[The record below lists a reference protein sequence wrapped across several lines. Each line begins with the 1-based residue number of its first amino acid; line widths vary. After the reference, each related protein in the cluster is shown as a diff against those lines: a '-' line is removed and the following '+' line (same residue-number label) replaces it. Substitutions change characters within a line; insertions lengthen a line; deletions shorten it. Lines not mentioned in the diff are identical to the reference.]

1 MGFYSSSSLVQDAQ
15 RHGVEVR
22 PVDVCISN
30 WEASLEPPTQGTQP
44 AVRLGLNN
52 VKSLEQDAA
61 WRIEEAPAIDA
72 FSSTSDMAARANLDA
87 GDMNALASSNALE
100 SLSGN
105 RRQAMW
111 QARSSVPDKGL
122 LRPAEIVE
130 DLVELESPTEA
141 ENVAADYRYVGL
153 TLGRHPLSFLRER
166 LSKMRFIPS
175 DVLAGFSDGQLARG
189 CGIVTVRQRPSTAKG
204 VVFITLE
211 DEAGTVNVICWPT
224 LVEQF
229 RKEVM
234 GAQLL
239 GVYGVWQCE
248 SNVRHLVA
256 KRLVDLS
263 YLLGEL
269 DTRSRDFH

>member
-1 MGFYSSSSLVQDAQ
+1 MGAL
-15 RHGVEVR
+15 
-22 PVDVCISN
+22 
-30 WEASLEPPTQGTQP
+30 AS
-44 AVRLGLNN
+44 A
-52 VKSLEQDAA
+52 
-61 WRIEEAPAIDA
+61 
-72 FSSTSDMAARANLDA
+72 
-87 GDMNALASSNALE
+87 NALA

-111 QARSSVPDKGL
+111 QASASVPDKGL
-122 LRPAEIVE
+122 LRPAAISEEAI
-130 DLVELESPTEA
+130 ELDAPTEA

-166 LSKMRFIPS
+166 LSKLRFIPS
-175 DVLAGFSDGQLARG
+175 DVLAGFSNGQLARG
-189 CGIVTVRQRPSTAKG
+189 CGIVTVRQRPSTAAG

-211 DEAGTVNVICWPT
+211 DEAGTVNVICWPS

-229 RKEVM
+229 RSEVM

-239 GVYGVWQCE
+239 GVYGVWQAE

-263 YLLGEL
+263 HLLGEL

>member
-1 MGFYSSSSLVQDAQ
+1 M
-15 RHGVEVR
+15 
-22 PVDVCISN
+22 
-30 WEASLEPPTQGTQP
+30 
-44 AVRLGLNN
+44 
-52 VKSLEQDAA
+52 
-61 WRIEEAPAIDA
+61 
-72 FSSTSDMAARANLDA
+72 
-87 GDMNALASSNALE
+87 
-100 SLSGN
+100 
-105 RRQAMW
+105 
-111 QARSSVPDKGL
+111 PDKGL

-130 DLVELESPTEA
+130 DLVELESPAEA

-166 LSKMRFIPS
+166 LSKMRFIPT
-175 DVLAGFSDGQLARG
+175 DVLARFSDGQLARG

-229 RKEVM
+229 RREVM
-234 GAQLL
+234 GSQLL

-263 YLLGEL
+263 PLLGEL
-269 DTRSRDFH
+269 DTCSRDFH